1 MAVTAYL
8 YDNFPLNCMEKLV
21 NDMSSASTSIRVA
34 LCTSSYTPDQA
45 THSSFNDITNEITG
59 TGYSAGGVA
68 LTNKT
73 VTTATRV
80 TTFDADDAQWANST
94 LTARYAIIY
103 DDTTAGATN
112 KKLIGYI
119 DFGQDYSS
127 SAATFALVFN
137 SSGILTWT
145 VA

>member
-1 MAVTAYL
+1 MAVTAFL

-21 NDMSSASTSIRVA
+21 SDMSAAATSIKVA
-34 LCTSSYTPDQA
+34 LCTSTYTPNQA
-45 THSSFNDITNEITG
+45 IHSTYNDITNEITG
-59 TGYSAGGVA
+59 TGYTAGGVA
-68 LTNKT
+68 LSNKA

-80 TTFDADDAQWANST
+80 TTFDADDASWTNST

-119 DFGQDYSS
+119 NFGQDYTS
-127 SAATFALVFN
+127 SAATFSLVFN
-137 SSGILTWT
+137 TSGILTWT